1 MIYTEMPRK
10 LFDITQWCANN
21 GQQYDA
27 NVQYVKLTTGGNDPK
42 MTKAMRYAQYV
53 RNAKPHRN
61 KIVNQQS
68 NTQVQQLV
76 TNITI

>member
-21 GQQYDA
+21 GQQYNA

-53 RNAKPHRN
+53 RNAKPHGTT
-61 KIVNQQS
+61 ILQQT
-68 NTQVQQLV
+68 NT
-76 TNITI
+76 